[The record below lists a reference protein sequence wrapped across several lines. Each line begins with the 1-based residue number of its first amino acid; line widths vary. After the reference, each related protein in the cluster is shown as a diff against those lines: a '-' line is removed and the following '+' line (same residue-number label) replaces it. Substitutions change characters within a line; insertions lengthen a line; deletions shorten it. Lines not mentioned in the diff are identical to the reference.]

1 MAGRVARRPHRA
13 GYSASSCVCGL
24 QPCLSPHCVAFD
36 FDKFGGNLVAD
47 ERSFAPYQ
55 GTPEEVSH
63 ALLKLAGLQRGETF
77 ADLGCGDGRVLL
89 HALQRF
95 GAARVIG
102 FELDPA
108 VFMLAQAH
116 VAARLGEGSALL
128 QRVELHCG
136 DAREA
141 ALHGCD
147 VVALYLLPEGH
158 AALEPHLARQL
169 PRGCGARVVAHGWP
183 VPGWTAT
190 QELVTP
196 LGARLYL
203 YQR

>member
-1 MAGRVARRPHRA
+1 M
-13 GYSASSCVCGL
+13 
-24 QPCLSPHCVAFD
+24 SPHCVAFD
-36 FDKFGGNLVAD
+36 FDKFSGNLVSD

-63 ALLKLAGLQRGETF
+63 ALLTLAGLRSGETF

-89 HALQRF
+89 HAVQHFDAGR
-95 GAARVIG
+95 AIG
-102 FELDPA
+102 WELDPA
-108 VFMLAQAH
+108 VFTLAQAH
-116 VAARLGEGSALL
+116 VAARLGADTALSR
-128 QRVELHCG
+128 RVELHCG
-136 DAREA
+136 DARQAQLRE
-141 ALHGCD
+141 CE
-147 VVALYLLPEGH
+147 VVALYLLPAGH

-183 VPGWTAT
+183 VPGWAAT
-190 QELVTP
+190 RELVTP